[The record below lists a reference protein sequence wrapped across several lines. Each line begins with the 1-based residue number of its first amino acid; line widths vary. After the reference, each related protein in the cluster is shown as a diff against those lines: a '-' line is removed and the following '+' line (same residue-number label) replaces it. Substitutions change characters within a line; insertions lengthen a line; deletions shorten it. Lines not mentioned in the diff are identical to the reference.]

1 MTSAGVNYLAI
12 LIATIAAFAFGAA
25 YYSVL
30 SKPWIKAAR
39 IDMAQGK
46 PLWPLLVYRF
56 VCLLIMAWVLATLIG
71 YFGEVSFSTGVVS
84 AFFVWLGFIATTTAT
99 NQRYEGFGWDLTII
113 DGLHWLGVALIMGAI
128 IGWFGV

>member
-39 IDMAQGK
+39 IDTSQAK
-46 PLWPLLVYRF
+46 PLWPLLVNSF

-71 YFGEVSFSTGVVS
+71 YFGEVSFSIRPS
-84 AFFVWLGFIATTTAT
+84 APSIQSRSRGRPLSDAE
-99 NQRYEGFGWDLTII
+99 R
-113 DGLHWLGVALIMGAI
+113 
-128 IGWFGV
+128 

>member
-30 SKPWIKAAR
+30 SKPWIRASRVDTSQA
-39 IDMAQGK
+39 K
-46 PLWPLLVYRF
+46 PLWPLLVNSF

-71 YFGEVSFSTGVVS
+71 YFGEVSFSAKIWRGRNAGTPGSPSFASS
-84 AFFVWLGFIATTTAT
+84 ANSLPFSSAGIAISSP
-99 NQRYEGFGWDLTII
+99 RGSFGPTCL
-113 DGLHWLGVALIMGAI
+113 V
-128 IGWFGV
+128 